1 MREVESLISRS
12 ERYLK
17 SAELLL
23 DSGDFESS
31 VSRTYYAMY
40 YSVEALLLKD
50 GLSFSSHKAVISS
63 FGERFVKTGKLPREL
78 GRQLNLAFQKRQL
91 SDYEHDFVISR
102 DEASE
107 LLSTGRAF
115 VEKIVELLK

>member
-1 MREVESLISRS
+1 
-12 ERYLK
+12 
-17 SAELLL
+17 
-23 DSGDFESS
+23 
-31 VSRTYYAMY
+31 MY

-50 GLSFSSHKAVISS
+50 GLSFSSHKAVLSS
-63 FGERFVKTGKLPREL
+63 FGERFVKTGKLPKEM

-91 SDYEHDFVISR
+91 SDYGHDFVISR

-107 LLSTGRAF
+107 MLRTGRAF